1 MPESTNL
8 NVAPYYDDFDSTE
21 NHVKT
26 LFRPGFAIQARE
38 LTGLQSTL
46 QNQIEKGFSHV
57 FKDGTVIIP
66 GATTYLGNAQAP
78 RYIKVQGNFG
88 GETVNVSQYVN
99 EDNPVTLTGATSG
112 VTFRVIAATE
122 ATETDPA
129 TLFGVY
135 TSSNLSGSRTFTED
149 VTTISRSALD
159 AAGFDSF
166 TIGENLSA
174 DVAVQHGS
182 TSYQANVPSLITEA
196 SEVLRT
202 TKSANTAST
211 TPVTGKS
218 VIVKQSAGVFFV
230 RGYFVDVEDQTL
242 VVEKYNNNANARVGF
257 QVVETI
263 VTPESDTSLSDNATG
278 TSNINAKGAHR
289 LAFTLTLTSKELN
302 SKDDKDFIEILRVED
317 GVLQHFNRD
326 TEYSILEQTLARRTF
341 DESGDYTVR
350 PFTFEMKESVNVSV
364 GETDFTGVY
373 TSGDT
378 TRDGNKAS
386 DDFMALQ
393 VSPGKAYVRG
403 YEIEKIAP
411 TLVDVKKGRDF
422 NTINAGASPA
432 DLGNYLQVTNVYGTP
447 DVTEISGETVG
458 YNELQL
464 YDTNISTRGSATG
477 IQIGVARVRT
487 YQYDSGTAGENDATY
502 RLYLFDINAI
512 TSLVM
517 SADVSPTI
525 LSSNSG
531 GGQLVTG
538 VTSGATGL
546 VMDSGRS
553 GNNVVNLVNVVGTF
567 SSGEKVTITDSS
579 ESDQIIESSGNADLT
594 INDVI
599 IPDLKNVRSVYMQ
612 DNGGDSGQDFTADVQ
627 TTFESGGLS
636 FFGSP
641 EVGTTHKEDE
651 RYQLED
657 GGTLAL
663 ETFTGGGS
671 RSFAPVAK
679 LVEPE
684 KNINLFNLTKTPVK
698 TLLTET
704 NSGVSDTQYTFRQ
717 QFIATAS
724 SAGAIT
730 LSAGGGNETFLAHSE
745 SDYTISILTGGD
757 GSAKQ
762 GDIVSASTGFAG
774 GSTSQLTITNL
785 GAFGSGGAK
794 VKVMAT
800 LLKTAVSPKTK
811 TTRLMK
817 QLKVDTGTTD
827 AYGTRPGDREISL
840 GRADAFALVAVYEA
854 TAASTDAV
862 APTISFTTQTG
873 TFTRG
878 EKITGSV
885 SGSTA
890 RIINTTSPMSVV
902 MTGAAGSAFST
913 SDIIT
918 GASSGATATLTA
930 VTLGDKV
937 ITSDFAF
944 DNGQRDNFYD
954 ISRIVRRRG
963 AAAPTNRLLVIYDYL
978 EHGTGDVFTVDSY
991 TDEADRMDYVDI
1003 PKYKDTRLQNT
1014 FDFRPTVANVTG
1026 AGADHT
1032 AVDEITGFSFGIMS
1046 RSFTG
1051 AGSSASKCPKPTSLV
1066 QADFEYYLPKNAIVE
1081 MASDGKIR
1089 VVESA
1094 SDEQPRFPSQSE
1106 NSMKLASMRIPAY
1119 TFSVDNIVI
1128 TREKHQRFTMKDI
1141 GNLQTRIG
1149 NLEYYT
1155 HLSLLERQAES
1166 FEITDANGLNRF
1178 KSGFVVDAFQGH
1190 RLGDVE
1196 HKDYKCSIDMER
1208 NELRAQGTYKNVSF
1222 VELNATDAARANN
1235 NYQRTGDVF
1244 TLPYTE
1250 VVAIEQ
1256 PYATRTERV
1265 TPVLLSNWTGQ
1276 IALSPSGDDWF
1287 ETEVA
1292 PALIINEEGNFNSI
1306 AASANI
1312 GTVWNSWETQ
1322 WSGFQTG
1329 EILGVDQYTGDIT
1342 FDIGSGIDV
1351 GSRTTRPTRTG
1362 VRTEVVEKVDLES
1375 RGTKVVSTA
1384 LIPFVRAKD
1393 ITFEGFDFLPNTQV
1407 YPFFDA
1413 QAVSSFTRPSA
1424 GFSTNDASLVNGD
1437 AIITSPSGRVK
1448 GTFSIPDP
1456 KISGNPQFRTGQ
1468 VSFRLTSSPTN
1479 IVSTDP
1485 VTAGETNYSAV
1496 GLQQT
1501 LQETVIA
1508 TRNAEVRRTSVSQAT
1523 EITAETVN
1531 DGEEPSADLGPGD
1544 DDEGLDYSDPLAQ
1557 TFLVD
1562 VRGGMFVTSVD
1573 LFFESKD
1580 NSLPVTVEVRE
1591 VQNGFPGPRVIPFGR
1606 VVKDSNDVVIDT
1618 SAQTATNFKFESP
1631 VYLQSGLEYCVAVIA
1646 NVPTYKVWIARMGET
1661 EVQSTLAQA
1670 QVGGTADAAQ
1680 NVLFSDRTVSEQPE
1694 FGVLFKGHNN
1704 RTWAPSLTEDLKM
1717 NIYRA
1722 EFSSLTGTVPLVNDS
1737 NPVKTLEKNPLEFLD
1752 GSAVIKVFHP
1762 DHGMYS
1768 TSNNVTIANVKSE
1781 ITTTLS
1787 AAITTS
1793 STTIEL
1799 TSGTNFDDTS
1809 GVYSRDASNVYF
1821 IKIDDEIISYTSIS
1835 TNTISSATRAVDST
1849 TAASHAEGATV
1860 ELYMLHKIPFTQINK
1875 THTAIANVEIDSY
1888 TVSSTAT
1895 AVIDGT
1901 SSTRSRNGGTDATA
1915 TENILYDVAKYQVGL
1930 LELPGTSVTA
1940 QKRPSTATS
1949 PSGSETSFTKTS
1961 AADAINVPV
1970 NENIYYNVPYLVA
1983 SDINQDNEM
1992 SSVKSLSLDLKLSST
2007 SSNLSPIVD
2016 AQRLSMI
2023 AIANRINNID
2033 SSSDVYPTS
2042 EYFAS
2047 TEPDGDNNAAIYCTK
2062 EIQLEQKATALKV
2075 LLSANRGSDAE
2086 IKVMYKIF
2094 REDDE
2099 TDFNETGW
2107 RFFNDN
2113 GSPDVAVGA
2122 STGITDFRE
2131 YVFTAGVT
2139 DDGIGTELD
2148 PFVSFAIKI
2157 VMQATNSTSAPRIK
2171 DLRAIALAT

>member
-594 INDVI
+594 ISDVI

-641 EVGTTHKEDE
+641 EVGTTHKEDD

-1081 MASDGKIR
+1081 MAFNGKIR
-1089 VVESA
+1089 VIESA

-1312 GTVWNSWETQ
+1312 GTVWNAWETQ
-1322 WSGFQTG
+1322 WSGSQSFLHENAQVSFQ
-1329 EILGVDQYTGDIT
+1329 D
-1342 FDIGSGIDV
+1342 SIDA
-1351 GSRTTRPTRTG
+1351 GSRTTGPVRTG

-1375 RGTKVVSTA
+1375 RGTKVISTA

-1393 ITFEGFDFLPNTQV
+1393 ITFDGFDFLPNTQV

-1413 QAVSSFTRPSA
+1413 QAVTSFTRPSA

-1875 THTAIANVEIDSY
+1875 THTAVANVEIDSY

-2062 EIQLEQKATALKV
+2062 QIQLEQKATALKV

-2171 DLRAIALAT
+2171 DFRAIALAT

>member
-1 MPESTNL
+1 M
-8 NVAPYYDDFDSTE
+8 
-21 NHVKT
+21 
-26 LFRPGFAIQARE
+26 
-38 LTGLQSTL
+38 
-46 QNQIEKGFSHV
+46 
-57 FKDGTVIIP
+57 
-66 GATTYLGNAQAP
+66 
-78 RYIKVQGNFG
+78 
-88 GETVNVSQYVN
+88 
-99 EDNPVTLTGATSG
+99 
-112 VTFRVIAATE
+112 
-122 ATETDPA
+122 
-129 TLFGVY
+129 
-135 TSSNLSGSRTFTED
+135 
-149 VTTISRSALD
+149 
-159 AAGFDSF
+159 
-166 TIGENLSA
+166 
-174 DVAVQHGS
+174 
-182 TSYQANVPSLITEA
+182 
-196 SEVLRT
+196 
-202 TKSANTAST
+202 
-211 TPVTGKS
+211 
-218 VIVKQSAGVFFV
+218 
-230 RGYFVDVEDQTL
+230 
-242 VVEKYNNNANARVGF
+242 
-257 QVVETI
+257 
-263 VTPESDTSLSDNATG
+263 SD
-278 TSNINAKGAHR
+278 
-289 LAFTLTLTSKELN
+289 
-302 SKDDKDFIEILRVED
+302 
-317 GVLQHFNRD
+317 
-326 TEYSILEQTLARRTF
+326 
-341 DESGDYTVR
+341 
-350 PFTFEMKESVNVSV
+350 
-364 GETDFTGVY
+364 
-373 TSGDT
+373 
-378 TRDGNKAS
+378 
-386 DDFMALQ
+386 
-393 VSPGKAYVRG
+393 
-403 YEIEKIAP
+403 
-411 TLVDVKKGRDF
+411 
-422 NTINAGASPA
+422 
-432 DLGNYLQVTNVYGTP
+432 
-447 DVTEISGETVG
+447 
-458 YNELQL
+458 
-464 YDTNISTRGSATG
+464 
-477 IQIGVARVRT
+477 
-487 YQYDSGTAGENDATY
+487 
-502 RLYLFDINAI
+502 
-512 TSLVM
+512 
-517 SADVSPTI
+517 DVSPTI

-553 GNNVVNLVNVVGTF
+553 GNNIVNLVNVVGTF

-594 INDVI
+594 INAVI

-684 KNINLFNLTKTPVK
+684 KNVNVFNLTKTPVK

-730 LSAGGGNETFLAHSE
+730 LSAGGGNETFLGHSE
-745 SDYTISILTGGD
+745 SDYTISILTGGG

-762 GDIVSASTGFAG
+762 GDIVSAATGFAG
-774 GSTSQLTITNL
+774 GGTSQLTITNL

-902 MTGAAGSAFST
+902 MTGAPGSAFST

-937 ITSDFAF
+937 ITSDFTL

-963 AAAPTNRLLVIYDYL
+963 AAAPTNRLLAIYDYL

-1026 AGADHT
+1026 AGTDHT

-1051 AGSSASKCPKPTSLV
+1051 TGSSASKCPKPTSLV

-1081 MASDGKIR
+1081 MASNGKIR

-1094 SDEQPRFPSQSE
+1094 SDEQPRFPTQSE

-1119 TFSVDNIVI
+1119 TFSVDDIVVK
-1128 TREKHQRFTMKDI
+1128 REKHQRFTMKDI

-1235 NYQRTGDVF
+1235 NYQKTGDLL

-1276 IALSPSGDDWF
+1276 ITLSPSGDDWF

-1312 GTVWNSWETQ
+1312 GTVWNAWETQ
-1322 WSGFQTG
+1322 WSGSQSFLHENREVSFQ
-1329 EILGVDQYTGDIT
+1329 D
-1342 FDIGSGIDV
+1342 SIDA
-1351 GSRTTRPTRTG
+1351 GSRTTGPVRTG

-1413 QAVSSFTRPSA
+1413 QTVSSFTRPSA

-1485 VTAGETNYSAV
+1485 VTAGETNYDAV
-1496 GLQQT
+1496 GIVQT
-1501 LQETVIA
+1501 LQETIVA
-1508 TRNAEVRRTSVSQAT
+1508 TRNAEIRRTSVSQST
-1523 EITAETVN
+1523 EIRSEI
-1531 DGEEPSADLGPGD
+1531 DDPSGD
-1544 DDEGLDYSDPLAQ
+1544 DVGDDPLAQ

-1562 VRGGMFVTSVD
+1562 VDGGMFVTSVD
-1573 LFFESKD
+1573 LFFEAKD
-1580 NSLPVTVEVRE
+1580 DNLPVTVEVRE

-1606 VVKDSNDVVIDT
+1606 VVKDSDDVVIDS

-1631 VYLQSGLEYCVAVIA
+1631 VYLQDGLEYCIAVIA

-1694 FGVLFKGHNN
+1694 VGVLFKGHNN

-1722 EFSSLTGTVPLVNDS
+1722 EFSSLTGTIPLVNDS

-1768 TSNNVTIANVKSE
+1768 TSNNVTFANVKSG

-1787 AAITTS
+1787 AAITSS

-1799 TSGTNFDDTS
+1799 ASGTNFVDTS

-1835 TNTISSATRAVDST
+1835 TNTISSATRGVDST
-1849 TAASHAEGATV
+1849 TAASHDEGATV

-1875 THTAIANVEIDSY
+1875 THTAVANVEIDSY

-1961 AADAINVPV
+1961 AADAINVPL

-1992 SSVKSLSLDLKLSST
+1992 SSVKSLSLDLTLNST
-2007 SSNLSPIVD
+2007 LSNLSPVID

-2062 EIQLEQKATALKV
+2062 QIELEQKATALKV
-2075 LLSANRGSDAE
+2075 LHSANRGSDAE

-2122 STGITDFRE
+2122 STGINDFRE
-2131 YVFTAGVT
+2131 YVYTAGVT

-2171 DLRAIALAT
+2171 DFRAIALAT

>member
-594 INDVI
+594 ISDVI

-641 EVGTTHKEDE
+641 EVGTTHKEDD

-1081 MASDGKIR
+1081 MAFNGKIR
-1089 VVESA
+1089 VIESA

-1292 PALIINEEGNFNSI
+1292 PALIVNEGGNFNSI

-1312 GTVWNSWETQ
+1312 GTVWNAWETQ
-1322 WSGFQTG
+1322 WSGSQSFLHENAQVSFQ
-1329 EILGVDQYTGDIT
+1329 D
-1342 FDIGSGIDV
+1342 SIDA
-1351 GSRTTRPTRTG
+1351 GSRTTGPVRTG

-1375 RGTKVVSTA
+1375 RGTKVISTA

-1393 ITFEGFDFLPNTQV
+1393 ITFDGFDFLPNTQV

-1413 QAVSSFTRPSA
+1413 QAVTSFTRPSA

-1737 NPVKTLEKNPLEFLD
+1737 NPVKSLEKNPLEFLD

-1875 THTAIANVEIDSY
+1875 THTAVANVEIDSY

-1901 SSTRSRNGGTDATA
+1901 SSTRSRNGGTNATA

-1961 AADAINVPV
+1961 AANAINVPV

-2171 DLRAIALAT
+2171 DFRAIALAT

>member
-38 LTGLQSTL
+38 LTGLQSTI
-46 QNQIEKGFSHV
+46 QDQIEKGFSHV

-66 GATTYLGNAQAP
+66 GATTYLGGAEAP

-112 VTFRVIAATE
+112 VTFRVIAVTE

-135 TSSNLSGSRTFTED
+135 TSSNLTGSRTFTED

-182 TSYQANVPSLITEA
+182 TSYQANVPSLTTEA

-202 TKSANTAST
+202 SRVANTAST

-218 VIVKQSAGVFFV
+218 AIVKQSAGVFFI
-230 RGYFVDVEDQTL
+230 RGYFVEVEDQTL
-242 VVEKYNNNANARVGF
+242 VIEKYNNNASARVGF

-289 LAFTLTLTSKELN
+289 LAITLTLTSKELN

-350 PFTFEMKESVNVSV
+350 PFTFEMKESVDVSV

-517 SADVSPTI
+517 SDDVSPTI

-553 GNNVVNLVNVVGTF
+553 GNNIVNLVNVVGTF

-579 ESDQIIESSGNADLT
+579 ESDQIIESSGNVDLT

-657 GGTLAL
+657 GGALAL

-684 KNINLFNLTKTPVK
+684 KNINVFNLTKTPVK

-704 NSGVSDTQYTFRQ
+704 NDGVSDTQYTFRQ

-724 SAGAIT
+724 SAGVIT
-730 LSAGGGNETFLAHSE
+730 LSAGGGNETFLGHSE
-745 SDYTISILTGGD
+745 SDYTISILTGGG

-762 GDIVSASTGFAG
+762 GDIVSAATGFAG
-774 GSTSQLTITNL
+774 GGTSQLTITNL

-873 TFTRG
+873 TFKRG

-902 MTGAAGSAFST
+902 MTGAPDSAFST

-930 VTLGDKV
+930 VTLGDKL
-937 ITSDFAF
+937 ITSDFTL

-954 ISRIVRRRG
+954 ISRIIRRRG

-1026 AGADHT
+1026 AGTDHT

-1051 AGSSASKCPKPTSLV
+1051 TGSSASKCPKPNSLA

-1081 MASDGKIR
+1081 MASNGKIR
-1089 VVESA
+1089 VIESA
-1094 SDEQPRFPSQSE
+1094 SDEQPRFPTQSE
-1106 NSMKLASMRIPAY
+1106 NAMKLASIRIPAY

-1292 PALIINEEGNFNSI
+1292 PALIVNEEGNFNSI

-1312 GTVWNSWETQ
+1312 GTVWNAWETQ
-1322 WSGFQTG
+1322 WSGSQSFLHENAQVSFQ
-1329 EILGVDQYTGDIT
+1329 D
-1342 FDIGSGIDV
+1342 SIDA
-1351 GSRTTRPTRTG
+1351 GSRTTGPVRTG

-1375 RGTKVVSTA
+1375 RGTKVISTA

-1393 ITFEGFDFLPNTQV
+1393 ITFDGFDFLPNTQV

-1413 QAVSSFTRPSA
+1413 QAVGSFTRPSV

-1496 GLQQT
+1496 GILET
-1501 LQETVIA
+1501 LQETIIA
-1508 TRNAEVRRTSVSQAT
+1508 TRNAEIRRTSVSQAT
-1523 EITAETVN
+1523 EIRSESLDVN
-1531 DGEEPSADLGPGD
+1531 DSDIGDGSGADASAGADMD
-1544 DDEGLDYSDPLAQ
+1544 DTYGDPLAQ

-1562 VRGGMFVTSVD
+1562 VNGGMFVTSVD
-1573 LFFESKD
+1573 LFFEAKD
-1580 NSLPVTVEVRE
+1580 DNIPVTVEVRE

-1606 VVKDSNDVVIDT
+1606 VVKDPDDIVIDT

-1631 VYLQSGLEYCVAVIA
+1631 VYLQSGLEYCIAVIT

-1722 EFSSLTGTVPLVNDS
+1722 EFSSLTGTIPLTNDS

-1768 TSNNVTIANVKSE
+1768 TSNNVTIANVKSG

-1787 AAITTS
+1787 AAITSS

-1799 TSGTNFDDTS
+1799 ASGTNFDDTS

-1821 IKIDDEIISYTSIS
+1821 IKIDDEIISYTAIS
-1835 TNTISSATRAVDST
+1835 TNTISSATRGVDST
-1849 TAASHAEGATV
+1849 TAASHDEGATV
-1860 ELYMLHKIPFTQINK
+1860 ELYMLHKIPFTEINK
-1875 THTAIANVEIDSY
+1875 THTAVANVEIDSY

-1930 LELPGTSVTA
+1930 LALPGTSVTA
-1940 QKRPSTATS
+1940 KKRPSTATS

-1961 AADAINVPV
+1961 AADAINVPL

-1992 SSVKSLSLDLKLSST
+1992 SSVKSLSLDLTLSST
-2007 SSNLSPIVD
+2007 SSNLSPVID

-2023 AIANRINNID
+2023 AVANRINNVD

-2062 EIQLEQKATALKV
+2062 QIELEQKATALKV
-2075 LLSANRGSDAE
+2075 LHSANRGSDAE

-2122 STGITDFRE
+2122 STGLNDFRE
-2131 YVFTAGVT
+2131 YVYTAGVT

-2171 DLRAIALAT
+2171 DFRAIALAT

>member
-393 VSPGKAYVRG
+393 VSPGKAYIRG

-1292 PALIINEEGNFNSI
+1292 PALIVNEEGNFNSI

-1351 GSRTTRPTRTG
+1351 GSRTTRPARTG

-1875 THTAIANVEIDSY
+1875 THTAVANVEIDSY

-2171 DLRAIALAT
+2171 DFRAIALAT

>member
-594 INDVI
+594 ISDVI

-641 EVGTTHKEDE
+641 EVGTTHKEDD

-1081 MASDGKIR
+1081 MAFNGKIR
-1089 VVESA
+1089 VIESA

-1312 GTVWNSWETQ
+1312 GTVWNAWETQ
-1322 WSGFQTG
+1322 WSGSQSFLHENAQVSFQ
-1329 EILGVDQYTGDIT
+1329 D
-1342 FDIGSGIDV
+1342 SIDA
-1351 GSRTTRPTRTG
+1351 GSRTTGPVRTG

-1375 RGTKVVSTA
+1375 RGTKVISTA

-1393 ITFEGFDFLPNTQV
+1393 ITFDGFDFLPNTQV

-1413 QAVSSFTRPSA
+1413 QAVTSFTRPSA

-1737 NPVKTLEKNPLEFLD
+1737 NPVKSLEKNPLEFLD

-1875 THTAIANVEIDSY
+1875 THTAVANVEIDSY

-1961 AADAINVPV
+1961 AANAINVPV

-2171 DLRAIALAT
+2171 DFRAIALAT

>member
-594 INDVI
+594 ISDVI

-641 EVGTTHKEDE
+641 EVGTTHKEDD

-1081 MASDGKIR
+1081 MAFNGKIR
-1089 VVESA
+1089 VIESA

-1292 PALIINEEGNFNSI
+1292 PALIVNEEGNFNSI

-1312 GTVWNSWETQ
+1312 GTVWNAWETQ
-1322 WSGFQTG
+1322 WSGSQSFLHENAEVSFQ
-1329 EILGVDQYTGDIT
+1329 D
-1342 FDIGSGIDV
+1342 SIDA
-1351 GSRTTRPTRTG
+1351 GSRTTGPVRTG

-1375 RGTKVVSTA
+1375 RGTKVISTA

-1393 ITFEGFDFLPNTQV
+1393 ITFDGFDFLPNTQV

-1413 QAVSSFTRPSA
+1413 QAVTSFTRPSA

-1737 NPVKTLEKNPLEFLD
+1737 NPVKSLEKNPLEFLD

-1875 THTAIANVEIDSY
+1875 THTAVANVEIDSY

-2171 DLRAIALAT
+2171 DFRAIALAT

>member
-594 INDVI
+594 ISDVI

-641 EVGTTHKEDE
+641 EVGTTHKEDD

-684 KNINLFNLTKTPVK
+684 KNINVFNLTKTPVK

-1081 MASDGKIR
+1081 MAFNGKIR
-1089 VVESA
+1089 VIESA

-1292 PALIINEEGNFNSI
+1292 PALIVNEGGNFNSI

-1312 GTVWNSWETQ
+1312 GTVWNAWETQ
-1322 WSGFQTG
+1322 WSGSQSFLHENVEVSFQ
-1329 EILGVDQYTGDIT
+1329 D
-1342 FDIGSGIDV
+1342 SIDA
-1351 GSRTTRPTRTG
+1351 GSRTTGPVRTG

-1375 RGTKVVSTA
+1375 RGTKVISTA

-1393 ITFEGFDFLPNTQV
+1393 ITFDGFDFLPNTQV

-1413 QAVSSFTRPSA
+1413 QAVTSFTRPSA

-1737 NPVKTLEKNPLEFLD
+1737 NPVKSLEKNPLEFLD

-1875 THTAIANVEIDSY
+1875 THTAVANVEIDSY

-2062 EIQLEQKATALKV
+2062 QIELEQKATALKV

-2171 DLRAIALAT
+2171 DFRAIALAT

>member
-594 INDVI
+594 ISDVI

-641 EVGTTHKEDE
+641 EVGTTHKEDD

-1081 MASDGKIR
+1081 MAFNGKIR
-1089 VVESA
+1089 VIESA

-1292 PALIINEEGNFNSI
+1292 PALIVNEGGNFNSI

-1312 GTVWNSWETQ
+1312 GTVWNAWETQ
-1322 WSGFQTG
+1322 WSGSQSFLHENVEVSFQ
-1329 EILGVDQYTGDIT
+1329 D
-1342 FDIGSGIDV
+1342 SIDA
-1351 GSRTTRPTRTG
+1351 GSRTTGPVRTG

-1375 RGTKVVSTA
+1375 RGTKVISTA

-1393 ITFEGFDFLPNTQV
+1393 ITFDGFDFLPNTQV

-1413 QAVSSFTRPSA
+1413 QAVTSFTRPSA

-1737 NPVKTLEKNPLEFLD
+1737 NPVKSLEKNPLEFLD

-2171 DLRAIALAT
+2171 DFRAIALAT

>member
-594 INDVI
+594 ISDVI

-641 EVGTTHKEDE
+641 EVGTTHKEDD

-1081 MASDGKIR
+1081 MAFNGKIR
-1089 VVESA
+1089 VIESA

-1312 GTVWNSWETQ
+1312 GTVWNAWETQ
-1322 WSGFQTG
+1322 WSGSQSFLHENAQVSFQ
-1329 EILGVDQYTGDIT
+1329 D
-1342 FDIGSGIDV
+1342 SIDA
-1351 GSRTTRPTRTG
+1351 GSRTTGPVRTG

-1375 RGTKVVSTA
+1375 RGTKVISTA

-1393 ITFEGFDFLPNTQV
+1393 ITFDGFDFLPNTQV

-1413 QAVSSFTRPSA
+1413 QAVTSFTRPSA

-2062 EIQLEQKATALKV
+2062 QIELEQKATALKV

-2171 DLRAIALAT
+2171 DFRAIALAT

>member
-1 MPESTNL
+1 M
-8 NVAPYYDDFDSTE
+8 
-21 NHVKT
+21 
-26 LFRPGFAIQARE
+26 
-38 LTGLQSTL
+38 
-46 QNQIEKGFSHV
+46 
-57 FKDGTVIIP
+57 
-66 GATTYLGNAQAP
+66 
-78 RYIKVQGNFG
+78 
-88 GETVNVSQYVN
+88 
-99 EDNPVTLTGATSG
+99 
-112 VTFRVIAATE
+112 
-122 ATETDPA
+122 
-129 TLFGVY
+129 
-135 TSSNLSGSRTFTED
+135 
-149 VTTISRSALD
+149 
-159 AAGFDSF
+159 
-166 TIGENLSA
+166 
-174 DVAVQHGS
+174 
-182 TSYQANVPSLITEA
+182 
-196 SEVLRT
+196 
-202 TKSANTAST
+202 
-211 TPVTGKS
+211 
-218 VIVKQSAGVFFV
+218 
-230 RGYFVDVEDQTL
+230 
-242 VVEKYNNNANARVGF
+242 
-257 QVVETI
+257 
-263 VTPESDTSLSDNATG
+263 
-278 TSNINAKGAHR
+278 
-289 LAFTLTLTSKELN
+289 
-302 SKDDKDFIEILRVED
+302 
-317 GVLQHFNRD
+317 
-326 TEYSILEQTLARRTF
+326 ARRTF

-350 PFTFEMKESVNVSV
+350 PFTFEMKESVDVSV

-422 NTINAGASPA
+422 NTINAGASPV
-432 DLGNYLQVTNVYGTP
+432 DLGNYLEVTNVYGTP

-517 SADVSPTI
+517 SDDVSPTI

-553 GNNVVNLVNVVGTF
+553 GNNIVNLVNVVGTF

-579 ESDQIIESSGNADLT
+579 ESDQIIESSGNVDLT

-657 GGTLAL
+657 GGALAL

-684 KNINLFNLTKTPVK
+684 KNINVFNLTKTPVK

-704 NSGVSDTQYTFRQ
+704 NDGVSDTQYTFRQ

-724 SAGAIT
+724 SAGVIT
-730 LSAGGGNETFLAHSE
+730 LSAGGGNETFLGHSE
-745 SDYTISILTGGD
+745 SDYTISILTGGG

-762 GDIVSASTGFAG
+762 GDIVSAATGFAG
-774 GSTSQLTITNL
+774 GGTSQLTITNL

-873 TFTRG
+873 TFKRG

-902 MTGAAGSAFST
+902 MTGAPDSAFST

-930 VTLGDKV
+930 VTLGDKL
-937 ITSDFAF
+937 ITSDFTL

-954 ISRIVRRRG
+954 ISRIIRRRG

-1026 AGADHT
+1026 AGTDHT

-1051 AGSSASKCPKPTSLV
+1051 TGSSASKCPKPNSLA

-1081 MASDGKIR
+1081 MASNGKIR
-1089 VVESA
+1089 VIESA
-1094 SDEQPRFPSQSE
+1094 SDEQPRFPTQSE
-1106 NSMKLASMRIPAY
+1106 NAMKLASIRIPAY

-1292 PALIINEEGNFNSI
+1292 PALIVNEEGNFNSI

-1312 GTVWNSWETQ
+1312 GTVWNAWETQ
-1322 WSGFQTG
+1322 WSGSQSFLHENAEVSFQ
-1329 EILGVDQYTGDIT
+1329 D
-1342 FDIGSGIDV
+1342 SIDA
-1351 GSRTTRPTRTG
+1351 GSRTTRQVRTG

-1375 RGTKVVSTA
+1375 RGTKVISTA

-1393 ITFEGFDFLPNTQV
+1393 ITFDGFDFLPNTQV

-1413 QAVSSFTRPSA
+1413 QAVGSFTRPSV

-1496 GLQQT
+1496 GILET
-1501 LQETVIA
+1501 LQETIIA
-1508 TRNAEVRRTSVSQAT
+1508 TRNAEIRRTSVSQAT
-1523 EITAETVN
+1523 EIRSESLDVN
-1531 DGEEPSADLGPGD
+1531 DSDIGDGSGADASAGADMD
-1544 DDEGLDYSDPLAQ
+1544 DTYGDPLAQ

-1562 VRGGMFVTSVD
+1562 VNGGMFVTSVD
-1573 LFFESKD
+1573 LFFEAKD
-1580 NSLPVTVEVRE
+1580 DNIPVTVEVRE

-1606 VVKDSNDVVIDT
+1606 VVKDPDDIVIDT

-1631 VYLQSGLEYCVAVIA
+1631 VYLQSGLEYCIAVIT

-1722 EFSSLTGTVPLVNDS
+1722 EFSSLTGTIPLTNDS

-1768 TSNNVTIANVKSE
+1768 TSNNVTIANVKSG

-1787 AAITTS
+1787 AAITSS

-1799 TSGTNFDDTS
+1799 ASGTNFDDTS

-1821 IKIDDEIISYTSIS
+1821 IKIDDEIISYTAIS
-1835 TNTISSATRAVDST
+1835 TNTISSATRGVDST
-1849 TAASHAEGATV
+1849 TAASHDEGATV

-1875 THTAIANVEIDSY
+1875 THTAVANVEIDSY

-1930 LELPGTSVTA
+1930 LALPGTSVTA
-1940 QKRPSTATS
+1940 KKRPSTATS

-1961 AADAINVPV
+1961 AADAINVPL

-1992 SSVKSLSLDLKLSST
+1992 SSVKSLSLDLTLSST
-2007 SSNLSPIVD
+2007 SSNLSPVID

-2023 AIANRINNID
+2023 AVANRINNVD

-2062 EIQLEQKATALKV
+2062 QIELEQKATALKV
-2075 LLSANRGSDAE
+2075 LHSANRGSDAE

-2122 STGITDFRE
+2122 STGLNDFRE
-2131 YVFTAGVT
+2131 YVYTAGVT

-2171 DLRAIALAT
+2171 DFRAIALAT

>member
-594 INDVI
+594 ISDVI

-641 EVGTTHKEDE
+641 EVGTTHKEDD

-1081 MASDGKIR
+1081 MAFNGKIR
-1089 VVESA
+1089 VIESA

-1292 PALIINEEGNFNSI
+1292 PALIVNEGGNFNSI

-1312 GTVWNSWETQ
+1312 GTVWNAWETQ
-1322 WSGFQTG
+1322 WSGSQSFLHENAQVSFQ
-1329 EILGVDQYTGDIT
+1329 D
-1342 FDIGSGIDV
+1342 SIDA
-1351 GSRTTRPTRTG
+1351 GSRTTGPVRTG

-1375 RGTKVVSTA
+1375 RGTKVISTA

-1393 ITFEGFDFLPNTQV
+1393 ITFDGFDFLPNTQV

-1413 QAVSSFTRPSA
+1413 QAVTSFTRPSA

-1737 NPVKTLEKNPLEFLD
+1737 NPVKSLEKNPLEFLD

-2171 DLRAIALAT
+2171 DFRAIALAT

>member
-38 LTGLQSTL
+38 LTGLQSTI
-46 QNQIEKGFSHV
+46 QDQIEKGFSHV

-66 GATTYLGNAQAP
+66 GATTYLGGAEAP

-112 VTFRVIAATE
+112 VTFRVIAVTE

-135 TSSNLSGSRTFTED
+135 TSSNLTGSRTFTED

-182 TSYQANVPSLITEA
+182 TSYQANVPSLTTEA

-202 TKSANTAST
+202 SRVANTAST

-218 VIVKQSAGVFFV
+218 AIVKQSAGVFFI
-230 RGYFVDVEDQTL
+230 RGYFVEVEDQTL
-242 VVEKYNNNANARVGF
+242 VIEKYNNNASARVGF

-289 LAFTLTLTSKELN
+289 LAITLTLTSKELN

-350 PFTFEMKESVNVSV
+350 PFTFEMKESVDVSV

-422 NTINAGASPA
+422 NTINAGASPV
-432 DLGNYLQVTNVYGTP
+432 DLGNYLEVTNVYGTP

-517 SADVSPTI
+517 SDDVSPTI

-553 GNNVVNLVNVVGTF
+553 GNNIVNLVNVVGTF

-579 ESDQIIESSGNADLT
+579 ESDQIIESSGNVDLT

-657 GGTLAL
+657 GGALAL

-684 KNINLFNLTKTPVK
+684 KNINVFNLTKTPVK

-704 NSGVSDTQYTFRQ
+704 NDGVSDTQYTFRQ

-724 SAGAIT
+724 SAGVIT
-730 LSAGGGNETFLAHSE
+730 LSAGGGNETFLGHSE
-745 SDYTISILTGGD
+745 SDYTISILTGGG

-762 GDIVSASTGFAG
+762 GDIVSAATGFAG
-774 GSTSQLTITNL
+774 GGTSQLTITNL

-873 TFTRG
+873 TFKRG

-902 MTGAAGSAFST
+902 MTGAPDSAFST

-930 VTLGDKV
+930 VTLGDKL
-937 ITSDFAF
+937 ITSDFTL

-954 ISRIVRRRG
+954 ISRIIRRRG

-1026 AGADHT
+1026 AGTDHT

-1051 AGSSASKCPKPTSLV
+1051 TGSSASKCPKPNSLA

-1081 MASDGKIR
+1081 MASNGKIR
-1089 VVESA
+1089 VIESA
-1094 SDEQPRFPSQSE
+1094 SDEQPRFPTQSE
-1106 NSMKLASMRIPAY
+1106 NAMKLASIRIPAY

-1292 PALIINEEGNFNSI
+1292 PALIVNEEGNFNSI

-1312 GTVWNSWETQ
+1312 GTVWNAWETQ
-1322 WSGFQTG
+1322 WSGSQSFLHENAQVSFQ
-1329 EILGVDQYTGDIT
+1329 D
-1342 FDIGSGIDV
+1342 SIDA
-1351 GSRTTRPTRTG
+1351 GSRTTGPVRTG

-1375 RGTKVVSTA
+1375 RGTKVISTA

-1393 ITFEGFDFLPNTQV
+1393 ITFDGFDFLPNTQV

-1413 QAVSSFTRPSA
+1413 QAVGSFTRPSV

-1496 GLQQT
+1496 GILET
-1501 LQETVIA
+1501 LQETIIA
-1508 TRNAEVRRTSVSQAT
+1508 TRNAEIRRTSVSQAT
-1523 EITAETVN
+1523 EIRSESLDVN
-1531 DGEEPSADLGPGD
+1531 DSDIGDGSGADASAGADMD
-1544 DDEGLDYSDPLAQ
+1544 DTYGDPLAQ

-1562 VRGGMFVTSVD
+1562 VNGGMFVTSVD
-1573 LFFESKD
+1573 LFFEAKD
-1580 NSLPVTVEVRE
+1580 DNIPVTVEVRE

-1606 VVKDSNDVVIDT
+1606 VVKDPDDIVIDT

-1631 VYLQSGLEYCVAVIA
+1631 VYLQSGLEYCIAVIT

-1722 EFSSLTGTVPLVNDS
+1722 EFSSLTGTIPLTNDS

-1768 TSNNVTIANVKSE
+1768 TSNNVTIANVKSG

-1787 AAITTS
+1787 AAITSS

-1799 TSGTNFDDTS
+1799 ASGTNFDDTS

-1821 IKIDDEIISYTSIS
+1821 IKIDDEIISYTAIS
-1835 TNTISSATRAVDST
+1835 TNTISSATRGVDST
-1849 TAASHAEGATV
+1849 TAASHDEGATV

-1875 THTAIANVEIDSY
+1875 THTAVANVEIDSY

-1930 LELPGTSVTA
+1930 LALPGTSVTA
-1940 QKRPSTATS
+1940 KKRPSTATS

-1961 AADAINVPV
+1961 AADAINVPL

-1992 SSVKSLSLDLKLSST
+1992 SSVKSLSLDLTLSST
-2007 SSNLSPIVD
+2007 SSNLSPVID

-2023 AIANRINNID
+2023 AVANRINNVD

-2062 EIQLEQKATALKV
+2062 QIELEQKATALKV
-2075 LLSANRGSDAE
+2075 LHSANRGSDAE

-2122 STGITDFRE
+2122 STGLNDFRE
-2131 YVFTAGVT
+2131 YVYTAGVT

-2171 DLRAIALAT
+2171 DFRAIALAT

>member
-393 VSPGKAYVRG
+393 VSPGKAYIRG

-579 ESDQIIESSGNADLT
+579 EPDQIIESSGNADLT
-594 INDVI
+594 ISDVI

-1081 MASDGKIR
+1081 MAFNGKIR
-1089 VVESA
+1089 VIESA

-1292 PALIINEEGNFNSI
+1292 PALIVNEEGNFNSI

-1312 GTVWNSWETQ
+1312 GTVWNAWETQ
-1322 WSGFQTG
+1322 WSGSQSFLHENAQVSFQ
-1329 EILGVDQYTGDIT
+1329 D
-1342 FDIGSGIDV
+1342 SIDA
-1351 GSRTTRPTRTG
+1351 GSRTTGPVRTG

-1375 RGTKVVSTA
+1375 RGTKVISTA

-1393 ITFEGFDFLPNTQV
+1393 ITFDGFDFLPNTQV

-1413 QAVSSFTRPSA
+1413 QAVTSFTRPSA

-1737 NPVKTLEKNPLEFLD
+1737 NPVKSLEKNPLEFLD

-2171 DLRAIALAT
+2171 DFRAIALAT

>member
-594 INDVI
+594 ISDVI

-641 EVGTTHKEDE
+641 EVGTTHKEDD

-1081 MASDGKIR
+1081 MAFNGKIR
-1089 VVESA
+1089 VIESA

-1312 GTVWNSWETQ
+1312 GTVWNAWETQ
-1322 WSGFQTG
+1322 WSGSQSFLHENAQVSFQ
-1329 EILGVDQYTGDIT
+1329 D
-1342 FDIGSGIDV
+1342 SIDA
-1351 GSRTTRPTRTG
+1351 GSRTTGPVRTG

-1375 RGTKVVSTA
+1375 RGTKVISTA

-1393 ITFEGFDFLPNTQV
+1393 ITFDGFDFLPNTQV

-1413 QAVSSFTRPSA
+1413 QAVTSFTRPSA

-1875 THTAIANVEIDSY
+1875 THTAVANVEIDSY

-2062 EIQLEQKATALKV
+2062 QIELEQKATALKV

-2171 DLRAIALAT
+2171 DFRAIALAT